1 MLEPS
6 KLVLLLIAVIG
17 LVQGIF
23 LLLLLYQQGKRAFCA
38 NRWLFVFIIAA
49 CLSFVEDLTDVLL
62 EPAITLYLIPVF
74 LTATFAMMPA
84 IFLYFREIAG
94 HSARRP
100 LWHFGII
107 LPVFVALV
115 VSVVLILQSF
125 QDLIVGEGEIE
136 LELDDHFTLGVIL
149 LTVLFTL
156 YLQVVIY
163 MIRTW
168 PVAFRYLRQ
177 AGEQLGADEKAL
189 RSWVRELLIG
199 ISIIFVIFAVT
210 TIIEIFAVESD
221 WYVIFVQT
229 GFVLVF
235 LRLCHLIAANPALFV
250 QAEWV
255 GSQEEAQE
263 AAMDGSAA
271 VFAATGQG
279 SIPSAPRNLVG
290 GDEISRICKRL
301 DDIKA
306 KSDLLFNPLVSLP
319 KLATAVGATP
329 NQLSFVLNQHLGKSF
344 FDFIN
349 EVRTKEASRL
359 LINVPDRTILDIATS
374 VGFNSKSTFNLAF
387 KKITG
392 KTPSAYRDENLL
404 NTNL

>member
-6 KLVLLLIAVIG
+6 RIFLLLIAVVG

-23 LLLLLYQQGKRAFCA
+23 LLLLLCQQGKRAFCA

-62 EPAITLYLIPVF
+62 EPSITLYLIPVF
-74 LTATFAMMPA
+74 LTATFALMPA

-94 HSARRP
+94 HAERRP
-100 LWHFGII
+100 LWHFAIM
-107 LPVFVALV
+107 LPVFVSLV
-115 VSVVLILQSF
+115 VFVVLILQNF
-125 QDLIVGEGEIE
+125 PDMIVGKGEIK
-136 LELDDHFTLGVIL
+136 LEIDDHFALGMIFLMV
-149 LTVLFTL
+149 VLGL

-168 PVAFRYLRQ
+168 RVTYCYLRQ
-177 AGEQLGADEKAL
+177 ATEQLGADEKAL
-189 RSWVRELLIG
+189 RRWVRELLIG
-199 ISIIFVIFAVT
+199 ISIIFVIFAAT
-210 TIIEIFAVESD
+210 TVLEIFTTESD
-221 WYVIFVQT
+221 WSVVFVQS

-250 QAEWV
+250 QAEWN
-255 GSQEEAQE
+255 EAQE
-263 AAMDGSAA
+263 MTIENRTGTFSAA
-271 VFAATGQG
+271 GPGQTRLG
-279 SIPSAPRNLVG
+279 PRNLVDA
-290 GDEISRICKRL
+290 DEISGICKRL
-301 DDIKA
+301 GVIST
-306 KSDLLFNPLVSLP
+306 KSDLLFDPLVSLP

-349 EVRTKEASRL
+349 EVRTSEASRL
-359 LINVPDRTILDIATS
+359 LVNEPDRTILDIATS

-392 KTPSAYRDENLL
+392 KTPSVYRSETLSRRNSVP
-404 NTNL
+404 